1 MAEELHKTIIKEFKK
16 RKVDSSFIDNISSA
30 DLADMQ
36 LTSKFGKGFWI
47 SLRVTDIYSRCA
59 WAVPLKDK
67 KLLELIMLFKKF

>member
-1 MAEELHKTIIKEFKK
+1 M
-16 RKVDSSFIDNISSA
+16 DNISSV

-47 SLRVTDIYSRCA
+47 SLRVTDIYSRYA

-67 KLLELIMLFKKF
+67 KLLELIILFKIF

>member
-30 DLADMQ
+30 DLAYMQ

-47 SLRVTDIYSRCA
+47 SLRVTNIYSRYA

-67 KLLELIMLFKKF
+67 KLLELIILFKIF

>member
-30 DLADMQ
+30 DLPYMQ

-47 SLRVTDIYSRCA
+47 SLRVTDIYSRYA

-67 KLLELIMLFKKF
+67 KLLELIMIFKKF

>member
-30 DLADMQ
+30 DLAYMQ
-36 LTSKFGKGFWI
+36 LASKFGKGFWI
-47 SLRVTDIYSRCA
+47 SLRVTDIYSRYA

-67 KLLELIMLFKKF
+67 KLLELIILFKIF

>member
-16 RKVDSSFIDNISSA
+16 RKIDSSFIDNISSA

-47 SLRVTDIYSRCA
+47 SLRVTDIYSRYA

-67 KLLELIMLFKKF
+67 KLLELIILFKIF

>member
-47 SLRVTDIYSRCA
+47 SLRVTDIYSRYA